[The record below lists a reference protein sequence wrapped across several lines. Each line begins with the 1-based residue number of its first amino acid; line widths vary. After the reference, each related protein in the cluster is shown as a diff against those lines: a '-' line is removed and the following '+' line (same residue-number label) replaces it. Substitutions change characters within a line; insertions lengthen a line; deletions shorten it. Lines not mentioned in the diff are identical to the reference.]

1 MLKFLST
8 LFLVLSLITSSLS
21 FGGEGSK
28 LRCFDFFATQTV
40 EKIKTSA
47 PYYAEALD
55 SLNSK
60 YNNFL
65 FKDDILNIAKPDL
78 TNLTFTENIKA
89 RYQARQLKKVL
100 IELYHM
106 DQFANSKAKAQIY
119 DLEQI
124 ATQIEKLSF
133 IMDDSQTKN
142 MSVADRIAFRQVQH
156 SLLTRGLAEFLFT
169 KNITI
174 SIAQKKTIKEIILA
188 PFKKMYLRWILS
200 PVMMPHLDGAVIPYD
215 IIEKVIWDGY
225 ENSKELLV
233 PYLKTT
239 QGKYAFNVFSSSYNW
254 MVTGFII
261 FSTVTWIHTTT
272 VETVAAYDRGVAN
285 AEAMLKPALENAKS
299 MANRDLSAEF
309 RTDALQMS
317 IEKFHERFQ
326 RAPTDHEIEMMKQL
340 IIAREAK

>member
-1 MLKFLST
+1 MFKLFST

-47 PYYAEALD
+47 PYYAEVLD
-55 SLNSK
+55 SLSSK

-89 RYQARQLKKVL
+89 RYQARQLRKVL

-106 DQFANSKAKAQIY
+106 DQFANSKAKAKIY

-124 ATQIEKLSF
+124 ASSIEKLSF
-133 IMDDSQTKN
+133 IMDDSQTQN
-142 MSVADRIAFRQVQH
+142 MSTADRIAFKQVQH
-156 SLLTRGLAEFLFT
+156 SLLTHGLAEFLFT
-169 KNITI
+169 KKMNMT
-174 SIAQKKTIKEIILA
+174 SLEKKSLKDKIFA
-188 PFKKMYLRWILS
+188 PFKKVYLRWILS

-215 IIEKVIWDGY
+215 LIEKVIWDGY
-225 ENSKELLV
+225 ENSKELLI

-239 QGKYAFNVFSSSYNW
+239 QSKYAFNVFSSSYNW
-254 MVTGFII
+254 IITGLIVVT
-261 FSTVTWIHTTT
+261 TVTWIHTTT
-272 VETVAAYDRGVAN
+272 VETIAAYDRGVAN
-285 AEAMLKPALENAKS
+285 AEAMLKPAL
-299 MANRDLSAEF
+299 ANSKTLATKNLSAEF
-309 RTDALQMS
+309 KIDALQIS
-317 IEKFHERFQ
+317 IEKFQERFQ
-326 RAPTDHEIEMMKQL
+326 RAPTDHEIEMIKQL
-340 IIAREAK
+340 IIASESK

>member
-28 LRCFDFFATQTV
+28 LRCFDFFSTQTV

-65 FKDDILNIAKPDL
+65 FKDDILNIAKPDF

-156 SLLTRGLAEFLFT
+156 SLLTHGLSEFLFT
-169 KNITI
+169 KNIKI

-254 MVTGFII
+254 LVTGFII

-309 RTDALQMS
+309 RKDALQMS
-317 IEKFHERFQ
+317 IEKFHEKFQ